1 MAFYKIIS
9 WFFTVIIFKLNK
21 KEAGSGAAAPA
32 KILGLGNT
40 FSKFHGRGGGTGS
53 GISSSGGGCGGRG
66 AAAAL
71 QMVCECC
78 ATACDAAEKAWTM

>member
-32 KILGLGNT
+32 KFLCFWPKIGL
-40 FSKFHGRGGGTGS
+40 S
-53 GISSSGGGCGGRG
+53 
-66 AAAAL
+66 
-71 QMVCECC
+71 QY
-78 ATACDAAEKAWTM
+78 